1 MLATH
6 LGTTLNK
13 TFVGLSVSH
22 SVKWDVFSLCWIM
35 DLKSITHDKV
45 WVFLHRKEVCK
56 LKHVSISDVHDDSTT
71 VSR

>member
-6 LGTTLNK
+6 LGVILNK

-35 DLKSITHDKV
+35 DVKSITYDKV
-45 WVFLHRKEVCK
+45 WVFLHWKEVCK
-56 LKHVSISDVHDDSTT
+56 LKHVRTSDSHDDSTT